1 MGKLDEKH
9 LNNKASKIC
18 SSLFSRFEKL
28 NASLFEKLQSFD
40 KKNHITQKSKILL
53 KNVDEKYGVSTYVNK
68 LQSFE
73 KVQIVS
79 KSINNVASKTI
90 ASVEE
95 IGQEIKSFEK
105 KQRKN
110 EDVEP
115 IIKDTKKEKGQ

>member
-1 MGKLDEKH
+1 MGKIYL
-9 LNNKASKIC
+9 
-18 SSLFSRFEKL
+18 SLFSRFEKL

-40 KKNHITQKSKILL
+40 KKNHISQKSKILL

-79 KSINNVASKTI
+79 KQASKICSSTL

-95 IGQEIKSFEK
+95 IGQEIKSFEE
-105 KQRKN
+105 KQRKHVVDDD
-110 EDVEP
+110 EAVAVPTKE
-115 IIKDTKKEKGQ
+115 DTKKDKGQ